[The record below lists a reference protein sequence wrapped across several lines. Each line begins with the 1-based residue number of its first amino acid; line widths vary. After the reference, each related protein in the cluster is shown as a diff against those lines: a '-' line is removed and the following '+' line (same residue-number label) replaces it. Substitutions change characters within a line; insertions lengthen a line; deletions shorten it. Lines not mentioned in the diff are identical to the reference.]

1 MYISYT
7 IFDLSNKPNMT
18 TLTTQMTIGFKFQ
31 VNGTNFTKLVCNRN
45 RFIDVT
51 LVNDLYNVKAYT
63 LRGVNELKVSELN
76 GIFIED
82 LQKAIITTYNA

>member
-1 MYISYT
+1 
-7 IFDLSNKPNMT
+7 MT

-31 VNGTNFTKLVCNRN
+31 VNGKNFTKLVCNRN
-45 RFIDVT
+45 RFVVIT

-63 LRGVNELKVSELN
+63 LKGVNETKVSELN

>member
-1 MYISYT
+1 MEQKQIT
-7 IFDLSNKPNMT
+7 MT
-18 TLTTQMTIGFKFQ
+18 TLATQMTIGFKFQ

-45 RFIDVT
+45 RFVDVT

-63 LRGVNELKVSELN
+63 LKGVNEVKVSELN
-76 GIFIED
+76 GIFVED